1 MNNPFNIL
9 CLATF
14 LFYTTGYAQISP
26 NKKPDL
32 TGNLYADSKILLD
45 EYRDLSPVLNAVN
58 PDDKKSTVLAGV
70 MSAIVPGSGE
80 LYVGEY
86 LKAAIFFAVEAAL
99 ITVAVI
105 NDKDGDDLTAEFE
118 AFADEHWSVVKYAE
132 ILLQQPGLPEG
143 CEIPPEEL
151 INYNDPNLNPWER
164 IISWSQLNHCE
175 GNFSHH
181 LPRHG
186 EQQYYE
192 LIGKYTQYSSGWD
205 EFNADTD
212 GFRDVP
218 QIMKNYSVMRGNAN
232 DAYNVASKAV
242 IGIYINHLLSAVD
255 AVWSA
260 VNYNKDLAV
269 NMRVRNIEF
278 AGEIELIPTLNIQY
292 SF

>member
-1 MNNPFNIL
+1 MYNLFIKVCMLIL
-9 CLATF
+9 ALSA
-14 LFYTTGYAQISP
+14 LSYGQISEK
-26 NKKPDL
+26 NETQL
-32 TGNLYADSKILLD
+32 TGNLYTDS
-45 EYRDLSPVLNAVN
+45 RNVLNEYNNQAPILIPVN

-70 MSAIVPGSGE
+70 MSAVVPGSGE

-105 NDKDGDDLTAEFE
+105 NDKKADDLTADFE
-118 AFADEHWSVVKYAE
+118 TFADEHWSVVKYAE
-132 ILLQQPGLPEG
+132 ILLQQPALPEG
-143 CEIPPEEL
+143 CEIP
-151 INYNDPNLNPWER
+151 INPDESLKPWER
-164 IISWSQLNHCE
+164 IISWNQLNECE
-175 GNFSHH
+175 SGFSHH

-205 EFNADTD
+205 EFNSATD

-218 QIMKNYSVMRGNAN
+218 QIMKDYSVMRGNAN
-232 DAYNVASKAV
+232 DTYNVASKAV
-242 IGIYINHLLSAVD
+242 IGIYINHLLSAID

-260 VNYNKDLAV
+260 SSYNSDLAV
-269 NMRVRNIEF
+269 KMRMQQIQL
-278 AGEIELIPTLNIQY
+278 AGKSELIPTLNIQY